1 MYLFMSALNQQAH
14 NKVVIGEEEG
24 FIELRDY
31 RKAISKS
38 SSGSSFGKPTSR
50 NKGTFRSSSGSSYD
64 KPTSALVW
72 EARARTHSQLWHEN
86 TQLQARVE
94 HLQREVSELKEAG
107 TSEQKTAEKYFEQV
121 TTSTKMVSDAEER
134 EKRLKMEKAKLE
146 RKLKEAEEVAA
157 QAETAV
163 AQVHTMP
170 YSTVCGC
177 MYMYMSI
184 HAYIHVH
191 VVGG

>member
-1 MYLFMSALNQQAH
+1 MSALNQQAH
-14 NKVVIGEEEG
+14 NKVVVGDEEG
-24 FIELRDY
+24 SIELRDY
-31 RKAISKS
+31 RKALSKS
-38 SSGSSFGKPTSR
+38 SSGSSF
-50 NKGTFRSSSGSSYD
+50 D
-64 KPTSALVW
+64 KPTSDLVQ
-72 EARARTHSQLWHEN
+72 EARARTHSQLRQEN
-86 TQLQARVE
+86 TQLQAQVE

-170 YSTVCGC
+170 YNRVCGC
-177 MYMYMSI
+177 MYMYVYMSI
-184 HAYIHVH
+184 HVCIHVH
-191 VVGG
+191 VHVDP